1 MRLYEKYR
9 PTTFSD
15 VVGQDKAVSR
25 LRRLAEGG
33 NLGGRGY
40 VAVLFEVDKDD
51 RRWVSVETKRY
62 KSRAEALTS
71 LAKLARVRSRQEK
84 EKE

>member
-1 MRLYEKYR
+1 MERI
-9 PTTFSD
+9 
-15 VVGQDKAVSR
+15 
-25 LRRLAEGG
+25 RRGEVRRD
-33 NLGGRGY
+33 GRGY
-40 VAVLFEVDKDD
+40 VAVLFEVDKDG